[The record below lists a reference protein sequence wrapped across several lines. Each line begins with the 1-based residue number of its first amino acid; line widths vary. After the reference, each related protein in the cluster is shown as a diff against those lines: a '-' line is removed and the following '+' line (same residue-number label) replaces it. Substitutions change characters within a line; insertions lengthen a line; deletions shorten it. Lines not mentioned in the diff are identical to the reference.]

1 MTMTSRGKAAVRII
15 RSSRIGRLAADE
27 VLIALSG
34 PLGTNPSSSD
44 LLCRFSI
51 YDMAH
56 GAERLGTVSALTT
69 LFFELVEC
77 LDIERFIEAGAK
89 DGAASIRAAAL
100 PSIAEVVA
108 FEANPY
114 THERFHEQLRQHGVR
129 HEHMALSD
137 REGAVEF
144 LVRLNSDGRPIADG
158 QASLLERFNYAPGHT
173 RVAVDAVTLDGY
185 FGAPSGMRTA
195 IWMDVEGA
203 TSMVVRGGLKVLAE
217 TQVAIIEVEER
228 ASWEGQEWLRADV
241 VREMRRLGLIPVARD
256 RQSRYQYNIVF
267 VREGVR
273 RDPSVKG
280 ALRTWRGHIR
290 SMGRCTGDQ

>member
-1 MTMTSRGKAAVRII
+1 MTMTSRAKAAVRII

-56 GAERLGTVSALTT
+56 GAERLGTVSALAT

-144 LVRLNSDGRPIADG
+144 LVRLNSDGRPIANRP
-158 QASLLERFNYAPGHT
+158 ASLLERFDCAPGPH
-173 RVAVDAVTLDGY
+173 RGRRRCCHARRLLRSALRNAHGDLDGCRGGD
-185 FGAPSGMRTA
+185 FDGRSR
-195 IWMDVEGA
+195 WVEGA
-203 TSMVVRGGLKVLAE
+203 RRNPGCDHRGRRARELGGPGVVA
-217 TQVAIIEVEER
+217 
-228 ASWEGQEWLRADV
+228 
-241 VREMRRLGLIPVARD
+241 
-256 RQSRYQYNIVF
+256 
-267 VREGVR
+267 
-273 RDPSVKG
+273 
-280 ALRTWRGHIR
+280 
-290 SMGRCTGDQ
+290 GRCGPGDATARTDTGRP